1 MNSLAQ
7 FDKKCSASS
16 GDRIKIYPD
25 ILVSA
30 ARGKNGGAAK
40 LWTLAKHANRQHAN
54 FKGGC
59 GSIPSKALRQY
70 VINELKI
77 KRGTYDQWL
86 IQALHIKLLE
96 HVGDNLKLAGLARA
110 AVILGTKD
118 IKGPA
123 YIPVD
128 LFIKKGWLSWVWR
141 SWLEVHKLLK
151 TERQKLEKPI
161 SRMALRELS
170 GISERAQ
177 VDYEKKA
184 GVINHAQYAKDT
196 TRPGTPGMVD
206 YINEFERAG
215 KSKAF
220 LNAGEIT
227 WRIPNTRETNN
238 KKTELAPKGRSGRA
252 NRQLHDLL
260 NISGRDHKLAKA
272 RLYNRG
278 EKQTRAS
285 LKKNVRQKNRGGQG
299 WTDWIYQAAD
309 IKGFWHAIP
318 A

>member
-1 MNSLAQ
+1 MNTITH
-7 FDKKCSASS
+7 FDKCSSTIP

-25 ILVSA
+25 ILLSA
-30 ARGKNGGAAK
+30 ARGNNGGAAK
-40 LWTLAKHANRQHAN
+40 LWTLAKHANP
-54 FKGGC
+54 GGC
-59 GSIPSKALRQY
+59 GSIPNKALRQF
-70 VINELKI
+70 VINDLKI

-86 IQALHIKLLE
+86 AQALHVKLLE
-96 HVGDNLKLAGLARA
+96 RSGDNLKLAGLARA
-110 AVILGTKD
+110 GVILGAKG

-123 YIPVD
+123 YIPLD

-141 SWLEVHKLLK
+141 SWLDVHKLLK
-151 TERQKLEKPI
+151 TEPQGKEKPI
-161 SRMALRELS
+161 SRIALRDLS

-206 YINEFERAG
+206 YINEFEREG

-227 WRIPNTRETNN
+227 WRIPNTREVKDQRT
-238 KKTELAPKGRSGRA
+238 KLAPKGRSGRA

-260 NISGRDHKLAKA
+260 NISGQDHILTKA

-278 EKQTRAS
+278 EKQAGAS
-285 LKKNVRQKNRGGQG
+285 LKKNTSNKNKGKPG
-299 WTDWIYQAAD
+299 WMWIYQAAD